1 MEKILIVEDDE
12 GISDFVNLELEHE
25 GFKTFVAADGRKA
38 LELFESEKPDLVL
51 LDVMLP
57 ELSGLEVLR
66 RIRKTSRVPVIMVTA
81 RGETYDK
88 VNGLDAGADDYL
100 PKPFEIEELL
110 ARMRSVLRRS
120 SSVNAEAKI
129 YKIRGLEMNT
139 ESMKVTLKIG
149 IAGIGKENALS
160 ENGTDGTD
168 LACGTD
174 GTKSSEIKSAERTLD
189 FSKTEYLMLKFLME
203 NKNKVL
209 SRAQIID
216 EIWGKNHFIDVNTVD
231 VYIGYLR
238 QKIDQATGET
248 YIKTVRGS
256 GYMMIDGE

>member
-25 GFKTFVAADGRKA
+25 GFKAFVAADGRKA

-110 ARMRSVLRRS
+110 ARMRAVLRRS

-149 IAGIGKENALS
+149 TAGNGKENALS
-160 ENGTDGTD
+160 ERGTDVTDGTD
-168 LACGTD
+168 GA
-174 GTKSSEIKSAERTLD
+174 KSSEIKSAERTLD

-209 SRAQIID
+209 SRDQIID

-256 GYMMIDGE
+256 GYMMIDDE